1 MTRAD
6 SRFYLP
12 SQVSMPLRFLPYIT
26 RNNDYICPPHIVVGL
41 LEERGG
47 VLICAPEA
55 AIVLLQGLGR
65 GDCGVP
71 LFLLLGGDPP
81 SSHRGCTCLGRKLDC
96 VVRVIHIV
104 IVICFSKHGLSQVWL
119 WKMF

>member
-12 SQVSMPLRFLPYIT
+12 SHASMPLRFLPYIA
-26 RNNDYICPPHIVVGL
+26 RNSDYICPPHIVVGL

-47 VLICAPEA
+47 VLICAREA

-65 GDCGVP
+65 GESGVP
-71 LFLLLGGDPP
+71 LFYY
-81 SSHRGCTCLGRKLDC
+81 
-96 VVRVIHIV
+96 
-104 IVICFSKHGLSQVWL
+104 
-119 WKMF
+119 

>member
-12 SQVSMPLRFLPYIT
+12 SLASMPLRFLPYIA
-26 RNNDYICPPHIVVGL
+26 RNSDYICPPHIVVGL

-55 AIVLLQGLGR
+55 AIVLFQGLGR

-71 LFLLLGGDPP
+71 LFYYWVGTPRAHIGGAP
-81 SSHRGCTCLGRKLDC
+81 
-96 VVRVIHIV
+96 V
-104 IVICFSKHGLSQVWL
+104 
-119 WKMF
+119 